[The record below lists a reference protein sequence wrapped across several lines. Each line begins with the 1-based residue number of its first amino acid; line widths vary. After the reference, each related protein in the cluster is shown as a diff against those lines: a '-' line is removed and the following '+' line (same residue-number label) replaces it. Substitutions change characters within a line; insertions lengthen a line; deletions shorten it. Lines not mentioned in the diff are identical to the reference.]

1 MAIRMSRKIWIIL
14 AIVIVAVGATV
25 GITLSHS
32 PASPADPLPQ
42 SGKAPDFSLPTMTGD
57 NITLSTLEGT
67 PVVLSFWSIG
77 CSWCR
82 YQLPFLEAVA
92 QQSDGEIEVVAINTI
107 DSASRIQTFFADY
120 EPAMTIAVD
129 ESGEAF
135 RDYRLAYNNTG
146 GYIPFTLFVDGEG
159 MVQYTKTGAF
169 ASVAQL
175 WDTLNDILGI
185 TVPQTS

>member
-1 MAIRMSRKIWIIL
+1 MALRMSRRIWIVL

-32 PASPADPLPQ
+32 SASPSDFTLPII
-42 SGKAPDFSLPTMTGD
+42 TWNET
-57 NITLSTLEGT
+57 TLSTLEGT
-67 PVVLSFWSIG
+67 PVVLNFWSIA

-92 QQSDGEIEVVAINTI
+92 QQSEGELEVVAINMAN
-107 DSASRIQTFFADY
+107 SAASIRKFFADY
-120 EPAMTIAVD
+120 EPAMTIAID
-129 ESGEAF
+129 QNRKAF
-135 RDYRLAYNNTG
+135 SDYCLAYNNTG
-146 GYIPFTLFVDGEG
+146 QSIPFTLFVDSEG
-159 MVQYTKTGAF
+159 VVRYAKIGAF
-169 ASVAQL
+169 ASEAQL